1 MNCKQCGSR
10 HLKTLPYVYE
20 LGTYQI
26 DNGSLASDEDTPRYE
41 TCHTRLA
48 QTARPPRLT
57 SQIGAIVGIIVGIV
71 TTLFVFLF
79 GAAALV
85 IGLLILVPSLYFAWR
100 KFRYNTRTYPQQY
113 ARWQQSFI
121 CIDCGNLAGTLD

>member
-41 TCHTRLA
+41 LCHTRLA
-48 QTARPPRLT
+48 EAARPPRLT
-57 SQIGAIVGIIVGIV
+57 SQVEAIVGIIAGIV
-71 TTLFVFLF
+71 TALFAMQF
-79 GAAALV
+79 GIVALA
-85 IGLLILVPSLYFAWR
+85 IGLLILIPSLYFAGR
-100 KFRYNTRTYPQQY
+100 NFHYNTHIFPQQY

-121 CIDCGNLAGTLD
+121 CIDCGNPAGTLD